1 MASRGMVD
9 QFRFRKPLRLQVL
22 QQERGVLGCQGL
34 LFPGQLDELVP
45 GFEEDEDTVR
55 FICRR
60 SQDPYEKAY
69 AYFNLGIRHQMSKDR
84 LTLSMVAH
92 DIFHT
97 ARYYNSRTAPGLMS
111 RTTVRPK
118 YPNVVLSLTWNFNS
132 SSQKGS
138 SSSGTALF
146 EGKDF

>member
-1 MASRGMVD
+1 MNSFQASKKTRI
-9 QFRFRKPLRLQVL
+9 QFDSYAVGPRILT
-22 QQERGVLGCQGL
+22 QG
-34 LFPGQLDELVP
+34 
-45 GFEEDEDTVR
+45 R
-55 FICRR
+55 
-60 SQDPYEKAY
+60 EKAY